1 MPRTK
6 SPICSSARLLG
17 LITKSTPSPSTLRSA
32 SVTSAATSI
41 SSSLIKSSP
50 VISQSTQT
58 SRSFVA
64 ISRVPVPLV
73 HLVGDVAWGRISA
86 PT

>member
-1 MPRTK
+1 MPRTN
-6 SPICSSARLLG
+6 SPICSSARWLG
-17 LITKSTPSPSTLRSA
+17 LITRSTPSPSTLSSA

-58 SRSFVA
+58 RRSLVA
-64 ISRVPVPLV
+64 IVRFPVPLV
-73 HLVGDVAWGRISA
+73 FRAGCAVQERTWA